1 MNNHNPEETKAIAR
15 IALRKALRSLPK
27 AQHDAY
33 LYVEIL
39 GFTTRE
45 AGTILRCDQ
54 KTVCN
59 NLKRASESILQLF
72 SS

>member
-1 MNNHNPEETKAIAR
+1 MNNYNPEETKAIAR
-15 IALRKALRSLPK
+15 IALRKALRALPK

-45 AGTILRCDQ
+45 AGTILCCDH

-59 NLKRASESILQLF
+59 NLQRACYSILKLF